1 MSKVTEQYFSILK
14 DYFSELLDWASRKGY
29 SGPESIQATAQLY
42 NPTLMKTLMESL
54 HQELMNLNW
63 TAQENTVAR
72 LGGLKTAYMG
82 HVYMYGRSPT
92 VTHDFLKKTG
102 LYADTTIIRDPI
114 LSELLAWKERR
125 TGEVLS
131 FHLVAQ
137 WALHLLAME
146 ELFSSELDSPICILA
161 PSHILSLGENSVE
174 ATDRF
179 IHDEIVPLL
188 ASYLFGKNFTSHE
201 KLMDFLS
208 KVKSFNELNSLV
220 QKPEMLISI
229 DGEPACEKH
238 FQSMMEYYRAKYNRD
253 FTLPD
258 SFWLFIR
265 GRLTMMV
272 YDQITNGKITSN
284 FITDFKGVWNAY
296 LWLIKND
303 NELTF
308 EHLAK
313 KPVSKDM
320 LIINALQQ
328 EELKWLGNVPL
339 NKIKELRERGELQ
352 EIRDILGQNVEAIQ
366 NVSDEEFVEVGRQ
379 IKYNLE
385 EIFKKHDSEVKDLN
399 EKYRRRYDIRVASI
413 IVSGCIGVVSAL
425 YPPLALA
432 AGFSSS
438 ILGSGS
444 ILTMVNEYVKK
455 REQLE
460 ALQKKPVAMLF
471 DAHKLVT

>member
-1 MSKVTEQYFSILK
+1 
-14 DYFSELLDWASRKGY
+14 
-29 SGPESIQATAQLY
+29 
-42 NPTLMKTLMESL
+42 MESL
-54 HQELMNLNW
+54 HQELVNLNW

-82 HVYMYGRSPT
+82 HAYVYKRSPT
-92 VTHDFLKKTG
+92 MTLDFLKKTG
-102 LYADTTIIRDPI
+102 LYSDTIIIRDPI
-114 LSELLAWKERR
+114 FSELFTWKKRR
-125 TGEVLS
+125 AGEVQS

-137 WALHLLAME
+137 WALHLLAIE
-146 ELFSSELDSPICILA
+146 ELFSSELDPPICILA
-161 PSHILSLGENSVE
+161 PNHVLSLERENGVE

-179 IHDEIVPLL
+179 IHENIVPLF
-188 ASYLFGKNFTSHE
+188 ASYLFGDNFASDE
-201 KLMDFLS
+201 KLMNFLS
-208 KVKSFNELNSLV
+208 QVKSFNEFTSLV
-220 QKPEMLISI
+220 QKPEMLVNPE
-229 DGEPACEKH
+229 GELTCEKD
-238 FQSMMEYYRAKYNRD
+238 FQSMREYYRAKYNRD

-303 NELTF
+303 NELIF
-308 EHLAK
+308 EHLAR
-313 KPVSKDM
+313 KPISKDM

-328 EELKWLGNVPL
+328 EELKWIGNVPL
-339 NKIKELRERGELQ
+339 NKIRELRERGELQ
-352 EIRDILGQNVEAIQ
+352 EIRDILGQNVKAIQ

-379 IKYNLE
+379 IKHNLK

-399 EKYRRRYDIRVASI
+399 EKYRRKYKIDVGTIL
-413 IVSGCIGVVSAL
+413 VSGSIGIVSAL
-425 YPPLALA
+425 FPPLTMA
-432 AGFSSS
+432 AGVTSV
-438 ILGSGS
+438 IVGGGSVIQAIKDYIS
-444 ILTMVNEYVKK
+444 K

-471 DAHKLVT
+471 DAKKIVT